1 MGVTMEE
8 RSEGAPV
15 SRVARPARDAR
26 TTAIIDLLRAFSTAM
41 ERYIEVHGAAHGLHR
56 TDLYALAHV
65 MDAAREGRRLTP
77 GELANALN
85 LSSPAT
91 SALLSR
97 LEAVGHVR
105 RSHSTTD
112 RRRVSVEMTDEAVGV
127 GRAIFMPLAEDIA
140 QVVADLSVAEQETV
154 LRFLAGVVEAAANA
168 EGVQSAS
175 WHDRRRGNR
184 S

>member
-1 MGVTMEE
+1 M
-8 RSEGAPV
+8 
-15 SRVARPARDAR
+15 R

-41 ERYIEVHGAAHGLHR
+41 ERYIGVHGAAHGLHR

-65 MDAAREGRRLTP
+65 MDAARDGRQLTP
-77 GELANALN
+77 GELADALN

-97 LEAVGHVR
+97 LEGAGHVR

-112 RRRVSVEMTDEAVGV
+112 RRRVSVEITEDAMGV
-127 GRAIFMPLAEDIA
+127 GRAIFMPLADDIA
-140 QVVADLSVAEQETV
+140 KVVTGLSVSEQETV
-154 LRFLAGVVEAAANA
+154 LHFLAGVVDAADA
-168 EGVQSAS
+168 GGGQSAS

-184 S
+184 P